1 MGQNWYIRPKI
12 KKKKNSDNHVTSMV
26 VDFLQAWYAEVA
38 ATIRISGV
46 VPMW

>member
-1 MGQNWYIRPKI
+1 
-12 KKKKNSDNHVTSMV
+12 MV

-46 VPMW
+46 VPM